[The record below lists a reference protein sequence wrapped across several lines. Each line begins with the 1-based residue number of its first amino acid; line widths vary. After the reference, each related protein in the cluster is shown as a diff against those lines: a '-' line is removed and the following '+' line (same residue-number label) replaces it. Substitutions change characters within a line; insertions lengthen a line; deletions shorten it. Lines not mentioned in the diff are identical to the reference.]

1 MKLNLKLNI
10 NYGKIIYGFQDK
22 QKIPKPNVTNVTKDK
37 THVDVTLNNNTF
49 IVHNKRIALPSVFNF
64 LIIPKGN
71 LSGVILEHFKSLRL
85 HKAIFVS
92 FLLIKMVLANSYD
105 E

>member
-1 MKLNLKLNI
+1 MKLNLKLI
-10 NYGKIIYGFQDK
+10 NYGKIVYGFQDK
-22 QKIPKPNVTNVTKDK
+22 QKVPKPNVTKDK

-71 LSGVILEHFKSLRL
+71 LSGVLLEYFKSLRL
-85 HKAIFVS
+85 HKAKFVS

-105 E
+105 EWFC